1 MVSFFDGIKHFN
13 SGAMHQCF
21 ARIYYH
27 SSMSFIGTGRFTS
40 MKKMLFFSIIPGYA
54 LVSAMYGIFDI
65 SAISAAFHSLILML
79 AFLIVLPLIF
89 IGISLG
95 AVILVTAKKEH
106 KIFFQAR

>member
-1 MVSFFDGIKHFN
+1 
-13 SGAMHQCF
+13 MHQRF

-65 SAISAAFHSLILML
+65 SAISATIHSLILML

>member
-1 MVSFFDGIKHFN
+1 
-13 SGAMHQCF
+13 MHQRF

-40 MKKMLFFSIIPGYA
+40 MKKILFFSIIPGYA

-65 SAISAAFHSLILML
+65 SAISATIHSLILML